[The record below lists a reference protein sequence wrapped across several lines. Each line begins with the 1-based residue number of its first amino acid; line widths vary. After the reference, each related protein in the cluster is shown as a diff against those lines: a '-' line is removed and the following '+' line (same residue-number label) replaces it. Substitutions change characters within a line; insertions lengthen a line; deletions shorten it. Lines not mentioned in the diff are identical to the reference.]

1 MSYGGAL
8 NLVDIWL
15 RDRAMRLSIHATLF
29 TGKISN
35 SHNNLAAVENAYTVG
50 ILLLARQTNKQ
61 NRQIDN
67 TDRAGSVLQDR
78 LDKLE
83 KLLVTRQIGKKSF
96 SQQDEK

>member
-35 SHNNLAAVENAYTVG
+35 SHNNLEAAENEYAEVG
-50 ILLLARQTNKQ
+50 N
-61 NRQIDN
+61 
-67 TDRAGSVLQDR
+67 
-78 LDKLE
+78 
-83 KLLVTRQIGKKSF
+83 VTPKT
-96 SQQDEK
+96 